1 MATVK
6 SKETPLSWVCE
17 VIEEKRKNMI
27 RNEMKKSK
35 HKQTAVWLGLLLL
48 AVLSACRHVQDKDGG
63 RIVGNEPIFQNFEYV
78 GKDEIYVENPLPEGH
93 FYSPI
98 LQGCYPDPSITRKG
112 DDYYLVT
119 SSFVMFPGVP
129 IFHSKDLVNWKQ
141 IGHVLERES
150 QLKVGDAGIS
160 MGVYAPDILYNPHN
174 DTFYLITTQFA
185 GGFGN
190 IVVKTKDPLQG
201 NWSDPIKLNFDG
213 IDPAL
218 FFDDDGK
225 AYVVHN
231 DAPDEGKELYQGHRV
246 IKVWDYDVEKDQV
259 IAGTDKIIVDGG
271 VDISK
276 KPIWIEAP
284 HVYKRYGKYY
294 LMCAEGGT
302 GANHSEVIFVSDSP
316 RGPYKPAEKN
326 PILSQRHLDKS
337 RPNPVEWAGHAD
349 LVETPNGDW
358 YGVFLAIRPNEKG
371 RVNTGRETFIL
382 PVDWSGEWPVFQ
394 GGMEPLKPSIEMPR
408 GAENKTGTDDFFP
421 SGNFTF
427 VDNFEG
433 TGLDDRWIA
442 LRGPREKFIRKSKN
456 GLVIKPF
463 NVNIKALKPISTL
476 FHRQQ
481 HATFSASV
489 DMHYKPET
497 AGDLAGLACVQSEAF
512 NYVFGVTKS
521 GKDYYLVL
529 ERTEKGTSK
538 LIAQTRLERMGKI
551 SLKVTANGDNYRFYY
566 AMNNETFENLGGTV
580 SGDILSTDVAGGFTG
595 AMIGLYATSAN
606 DIKVE

>member
-1 MATVK
+1 
-6 SKETPLSWVCE
+6 
-17 VIEEKRKNMI
+17 
-27 RNEMKKSK
+27 
-35 HKQTAVWLGLLLL
+35 
-48 AVLSACRHVQDKDGG
+48 
-63 RIVGNEPIFQNFEYV
+63 
-78 GKDEIYVENPLPEGH
+78 
-93 FYSPI
+93 
-98 LQGCYPDPSITRKG
+98 
-112 DDYYLVT
+112 
-119 SSFVMFPGVP
+119 
-129 IFHSKDLVNWKQ
+129 
-141 IGHVLERES
+141 
-150 QLKVGDAGIS
+150 
-160 MGVYAPDILYNPHN
+160 
-174 DTFYLITTQFA
+174 
-185 GGFGN
+185 
-190 IVVKTKDPLQG
+190 VVKTKDPLQG

-284 HVYKRYGKYY
+284 HVYKRYGRYY

-382 PVDWSGEWPVFQ
+382 PVDSSGEWSAFQ
-394 GGMEPLKPSIEMPR
+394 GVTEPLKTTSEMPR
-408 GAENKTGTDDFFP
+408 GAETKTGTDDFFP

-489 DMHYKPET
+489 DMNYKPET
-497 AGDLAGLACVQSEAF
+497 ESDLAGLACVQSETF
-512 NYVFGVTKS
+512 HYVLCLTKS
-521 GKDYYLVL
+521 RENNDLQFK
-529 ERTEKGTSK
+529 RTEKGKSK
-538 LIAQTRLERMGKI
+538 LEAHTKMEKI
-551 SLKVTANGDNYRFYY
+551 GTVSLKVTDDGDDYQFSY
-566 AMNNETFENLGGTV
+566 ALDHGDLENLEGAV

-606 DIKVE
+606 DIKID